1 MTRSINFKTWW
12 MIFFATWL
20 DVFGEEGITKYI
32 HMLGSGHITY
42 FLKKYG
48 CLYLYSQQ
56 DKVGR
61 L

>member
-1 MTRSINFKTWW
+1 